1 MGSSIAIVARSLVSL
16 MQPSAICTTGLSVAG
31 YAPCRSRHHSEEAT
45 EISLLVARTSVGDGW
60 YSRFVGRYPQLSTR
74 SAYALLPKRN
84 CVTGDGMF
92 IGTLAKL
99 VIELQLDGSRIFN
112 MDETAFRTRKKSKIV
127 VAVRSS
133 TNAWCLDPAV
143 NF

>member
-31 YAPCRSRHHSEEAT
+31 YAPCRLRHHSEEAT

-60 YSRFVGRYPQLSTR
+60 YSCFVERYPQLSTR
-74 SAYALLPKRN
+74 SAYAQLPKRN

-92 IGTLAKL
+92 IGTLAEL

-112 MDETAFRTRKKSKIV
+112 TRPHFEH
-127 VAVRSS
+127 ARSLKLWLQCEARQ
-133 TNAWCLDPAV
+133 TRGAWIRR
-143 NF
+143 